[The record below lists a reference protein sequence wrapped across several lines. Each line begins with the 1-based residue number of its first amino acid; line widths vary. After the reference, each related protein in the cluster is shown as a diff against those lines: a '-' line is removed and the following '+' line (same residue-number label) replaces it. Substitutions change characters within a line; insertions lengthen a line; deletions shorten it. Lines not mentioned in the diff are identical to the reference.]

1 MGVDAEGSGTIERY
15 ILHYYIRLC
24 IVVMFHIQRFE
35 RHTCIVIEG
44 FGALE
49 MHLLL
54 SSCLMITVFMGYN
67 IAQYKMRP
75 VYLLSSAV
83 CIGYI
88 CEGHIYYV
96 IELL

>member
-1 MGVDAEGSGTIERY
+1 
-15 ILHYYIRLC
+15 
-24 IVVMFHIQRFE
+24 MFHIQRFE
-35 RHTCIVIEG
+35 PHTCIAGI
-44 FGALE
+44 GALQ

-54 SSCLMITVFMGYN
+54 SCLMITVFMGYN

-75 VYLLSSAV
+75 VYLLNSVV

-88 CEGHIYYV
+88 CEGHTDHV